1 MDFLRNW
8 LASGSKQDRIIGAV
22 CILFSLFLLFV
33 WIPFDIDSGL
43 ASKVRGRSKIGDSLA
58 PTMTAILLGIAG
70 LSVLLSSGSRKSEE
84 EEIKPRNF
92 LYIFVVSV
100 LVLLSCGL
108 MYGSGPLIVDF
119 VRVFDSALPEY
130 RTLRNSVPWKYLGYL
145 VGSTFMLV
153 GFFVITGYGS
163 WKRRILV
170 AFLAALAL
178 ALAYDLPF
186 DDLLLPP
193 NGDI

>member
-8 LASGSKQDRIIGAV
+8 LASGSKQDRIIGALCV
-22 CILFSLFLLFV
+22 LFCLFLLFV
-33 WIPFDIDSGL
+33 WIPADIDSGL
-43 ASKVRGRSKIGDSLA
+43 ASKVRGRSKIGDALA
-58 PTMTAILLGIAG
+58 PTITAILLGIAG
-70 LSVLLSSGSRKSEE
+70 LTVLITSGSSKSE
-84 EEIKPRNF
+84 EEIKPKNF
-92 LYIFVVSV
+92 LFIGTVSA

-108 MYGSGPLIVDF
+108 MYISGPFIVDMA
-119 VRVFDSALPEY
+119 RVFASDLPEY
-130 RTLRNSVPWKYLGYL
+130 RVLRNSVPWKYLGYL
-145 VGSTFMLV
+145 VGSIFLLV

-163 WKRRILV
+163 WKRRCLV
-170 AFLAALAL
+170 AVLAALAL